1 MKLVN
6 TTLKTV
12 TYFGG
17 SLFTSRLL
25 NFTRNCKIFIADSRC
40 FEINSMRSFFLFL
53 CSTFPWRFRF
63 SIKYFSIIHFLL
75 KVTHVH
81 STAGLEQ
88 DIPRLQLACDLS
100 RFLFQQSLSNSRL
113 LLTFRHGPKS
123 SRSHSGAELS
133 QP

>member
-1 MKLVN
+1 
-6 TTLKTV
+6 
-12 TYFGG
+12 
-17 SLFTSRLL
+17 
-25 NFTRNCKIFIADSRC
+25 
-40 FEINSMRSFFLFL
+40 MRSFFFYFYVALFL
-53 CSTFPWRFRF
+53 GGLGFQLNISQL
-63 SIKYFSIIHFLL
+63 SIFLL

-123 SRSHSGAELS
+123 SRSHSASES
-133 QP
+133 RVFY